1 MVGLHP
7 VESAVDVLGDLTSG
21 LKFKNISFKARRFV
35 EPLEKPRI
43 GKFDLVTGAIALL
56 ICWCKWC
63 CKREDMRHAEILV
76 VIDSRFAKVDTYYT
90 VGEALQKVSWDIDLY
105 CSLHRIQ

>member
-1 MVGLHP
+1 MVGLYP

-21 LKFKNISFKARRFV
+21 LKFKNISFEARRFV
-35 EPLEKPRI
+35 ETLEKPSI
-43 GKFDLVTGAIALL
+43 GKFDLVTGAVALL
-56 ICWCKWC
+56 ICECRWC

-76 VIDSRFAKVDTYYT
+76 VIDSRFAKADTYYT
-90 VGEALQKVSWDIDLY
+90 VDEALQKVSWEIDLY